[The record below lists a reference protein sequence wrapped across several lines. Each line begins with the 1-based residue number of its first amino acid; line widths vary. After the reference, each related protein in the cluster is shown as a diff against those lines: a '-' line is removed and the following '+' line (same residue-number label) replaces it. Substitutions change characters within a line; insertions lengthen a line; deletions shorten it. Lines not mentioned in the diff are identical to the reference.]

1 MGLSVSP
8 DIYQGIMSAIFSDME
23 NVICFIDNIALI
35 MNKSFEN
42 HLKQLDEILHQ
53 LEDNNLQVN
62 GNKSSFCAIE
72 AEFLEFVLTNK
83 ESNLKSKRSK
93 QLSRL
98 LCQKQSNKSI
108 PSLA

>member
-23 NVICFIDNIALI
+23 DVICFIDNIALI

-72 AEFLEFVLTNK
+72 AEFLEFVLT
-83 ESNLKSKRSK
+83 R
-93 QLSRL
+93 
-98 LCQKQSNKSI
+98 
-108 PSLA
+108 